1 MPQAPRTLL
10 SDSDLVSGWFP
21 TTVDLNLAGFSFP
34 LL

>member
-10 SDSDLVSGWFP
+10 SDGDLTCGSFP